1 MVAFSAGTKLIELV
15 PNVSEGRSEKIL
27 DEIGASFAKG
37 EGCWLLDRHQDPSH
51 HRAVLTAAATI
62 ESVVEASRRLM
73 ERALA
78 RIDLR
83 TQRGVHPRIGA
94 LDVLPLVPLRESTS
108 AEARDLA
115 RKVGAALAESF
126 EIPVFLYADA
136 AARAEHR
143 ELAFLRRGG
152 FEALTAR
159 MAASE
164 LVPDFGPHRPHPT
177 GGAVAVGARFFL
189 IAYNLELSTDE
200 VSVARAV
207 ARRLRESGG
216 GLPQVRALGFAL
228 SNPPRA
234 QVSMNLRDYRV
245 TSLMQAFEA
254 VNREA
259 KERGLE
265 IVRSEI
271 VGLIPEAAAF
281 DGMVER
287 LKLDKSPGI
296 LEERMRGAGLLT

>member
-152 FEALTAR
+152 FEALAAR